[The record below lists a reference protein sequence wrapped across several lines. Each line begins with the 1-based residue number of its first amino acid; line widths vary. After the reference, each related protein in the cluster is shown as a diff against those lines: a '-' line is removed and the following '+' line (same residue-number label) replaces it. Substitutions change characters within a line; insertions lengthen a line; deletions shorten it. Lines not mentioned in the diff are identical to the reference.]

1 MQKSRLRELLLTIPS
16 FVWLLLFFLIPTL
29 IIFSYAFK
37 PHDIYGGIEEGW
49 TFQTITELWNP
60 FLLQILWRTLWL
72 STAATAICL
81 LLALPMGYQLLLTP
95 PRWRNLLLLLVV
107 IPFWSSFLIRI
118 FAWKTVLHP
127 EGALHEFLVMIG
139 LIDPYTTLLY
149 NSWAVLLV
157 MVYTLLPFAVLPIFA
172 SASKFNFQLIEAAM
186 DLGASRSQAF
196 LRIFVPAI
204 KKGIVTACVMVFI
217 PAIGS
222 YVVPDMVGGG
232 TSEVIGNKIAQKIF
246 VERNLPEA
254 SALSAL
260 LALGVFLLIGLIAKL
275 TRGEKHKEAEARG
288 RE

>member
-1 MQKSRLRELLLTIPS
+1 MRHREFWLTLPS
-16 FVWLLLFFLIPTL
+16 FAWLLLFFLIPTL

-37 PHDIYGGIEEGW
+37 PHDIYGGIEQGW
-49 TFQTITELWNP
+49 TLQTVFELWNP
-60 FLLQILWRTLWL
+60 FLWQIIWRTLWL
-72 STAATAICL
+72 STAATAFCL

-95 PRWRNLLLLLVV
+95 PHWKNLLLLLVV

-118 FAWKTVLHP
+118 FAWKTILHP
-127 EGALHEFLVMIG
+127 EGVLHELLVTIG

-157 MVYTLLPFAVLPIFA
+157 MVYTLLPFAILPIFA
-172 SASKFNFQLIEAAM
+172 SATKFNFQLIEAAM
-186 DLGASRSQAF
+186 DLGASRTHAF
-196 LRIFVPAI
+196 LYIFLPGI
-204 KKGIVTACVMVFI
+204 KKGIITACIMVFI

-222 YVVPDMVGGG
+222 YVVPDMLGGG

-260 LALGVFLLIGLIAKL
+260 LAVGVFVLIGLITRL
-275 TRGEKHKEAEARG
+275 TTGERHKEAEARG